1 MGTAMITIWWVG
13 IGGFLGANARY
24 WLGRAIVERT
34 GNAFPWGTLAI
45 NLSGAFLIGVIA
57 QLLLIRQEDSPAW
70 RWFLVVGVLG
80 GYTTFSSYALE
91 IVALLQSDR
100 MMRAGAYLVASNG
113 LGIALCLLG
122 VTLVRRL
129 A

>member
-34 GNAFPWGTLAI
+34 GSAFPWGTLAI

-100 MMRAGAYLVASNG
+100 ALRAAAYLIASNV
-113 LGIALCLLG
+113 LGVALCLLG

>member
-1 MGTAMITIWWVG
+1 MTIFWVG

-24 WLGRAIVERT
+24 FIGRAIVERS
-34 GNAFPWGTLAI
+34 GSAFPWGTLFV
-45 NLSGAFLIGVIA
+45 NLTGAFLIGVIA
-57 QLLLIRQEDSPAW
+57 QLLLLREGDSPAW
-70 RWFLVVGVLG
+70 RLLLVVGVLG

-100 MMRAGAYLVASNG
+100 MIRALVYLVASNV

-129 A
+129 V